1 MALRP
6 KAVVDWSESAL
17 QELAEIARYI
27 HGKDPRAALRFLEK
41 VDLAVEKLRFLP
53 RLGRQVPEA
62 TDDRELIVSPS
73 RIIYRF
79 DPPHVWVVHVR
90 RFERSSWPPLQ

>member
-17 QELAEIARYI
+17 QELAEIARYG
-27 HGKDPRAALRFLEK
+27 HTKDPLAAVRFLEK
-41 VDLAVEKLRFLP
+41 VDTAVDKLRFLP

-62 TDDRELIVSPS
+62 RDHREMIVSPC

-90 RFERSSWPPLQ
+90 RFERSTWPPLR